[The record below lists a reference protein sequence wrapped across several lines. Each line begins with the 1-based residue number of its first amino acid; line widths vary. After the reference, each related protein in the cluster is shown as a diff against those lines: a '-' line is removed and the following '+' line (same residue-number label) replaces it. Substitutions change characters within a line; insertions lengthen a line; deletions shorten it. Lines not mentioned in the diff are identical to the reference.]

1 QHYIK
6 QNKHLL
12 FSQRLPISRK
22 QRAPKIEEKG
32 FSRVLR
38 RTTMQGFRTF
48 KAAASN
54 AFREYPRV
62 SKLLVVVTVGGGGW
76 LAISDASPF
85 RRITGSDEG
94 SAGPKKK
101 LVVLGTGWGGTT
113 FLKNLKTS
121 AYDVQIV
128 SPHNYFTFTPLL
140 PSVTNGT
147 VEARSIVEPI
157 RNIVRG
163 KPYNV
168 DFEEAE
174 CYKIDPVNKKVYCRS
189 SKAQNVG
196 GGEKEFELDY
206 DVLVIAMGARVN
218 TFNTPGVEEHAHFLK
233 EVDDAQKL
241 RRSIIDCYERASLH
255 TASEEDKKRI
265 MHFVVVG
272 GGPTGVEYAAEL
284 HDFASQD
291 LARLYPS
298 LKDYLKITLLEAGN
312 HILPMFHKKVT
323 EFANQKFQKDEI
335 EVKTG
340 SMVVK
345 VSDKDISAK
354 DRTTGQVESIPYGV
368 VLWSTGIATRPVI
381 NEFMQRIGQAGK
393 RVMATDEW
401 LKVQGCDDVYAL
413 GDCASI
419 AQQKVSED
427 VPAIF
432 NTVDKNKAGSL
443 DPADFKEFINDIY
456 ERYPQV
462 KKYMEKN
469 KLKNF
474 EALLKNAN
482 QELDKKTIDIEAL
495 KKALSEADSQVSFLP
510 PTAQVAAQ
518 QGKYLADCF
527 NRAKLCEKKPEGP
540 ARFQDNGRY
549 ALHPFRYM
557 IFLLYGLRFFHH
569 NRVTV

>member
-1 QHYIK
+1 M
-6 QNKHLL
+6 
-12 FSQRLPISRK
+12 
-22 QRAPKIEEKG
+22 KG
-32 FSRVLR
+32 FQIFNR
-38 RTTMQGFRTF
+38 
-48 KAAASN
+48 ASTAITN
-54 AFREYPRV
+54 RATP
-62 SKLLVVVTVGGGGW
+62 SKLLIVLTFGAAGGAF
-76 LAISDASPF
+76 LAISDDSPF
-85 RRITGSDEG
+85 RSLT
-94 SAGPKKK
+94 AGESGNDGGKKKK

-121 AYDVQIV
+121 AYDVHVV

-157 RNIVRG
+157 RNIVRN

-168 DFEEAE
+168 EFKEAE
-174 CYKIDPVNKKVYCRS
+174 CYRIDPVNKKVYCRS
-189 SKAQNVG
+189 IQNLG
-196 GGEKEFELDY
+196 HGENEFALDY

-241 RRSIIDCYERASLH
+241 RRSIIDCYERASLP
-255 TASEEDKKRI
+255 TISDEEKKRI

-291 LARLYPS
+291 LASLYPS

-323 EFANQKFQKDEI
+323 DFANEKFQKDQI
-335 EVKTG
+335 DVKTG

-345 VSDKDISAK
+345 VSDKDISTKNRA
-354 DRTTGQVESIPYGV
+354 TGQIEAIPYGV

-381 NEFMQRIGQAGK
+381 AEFMEKIGQAGK

-419 AQQKVSED
+419 AQRKALED
-427 VPAIF
+427 AAAIMK
-432 NTVDKNKAGSL
+432 TVDKNNAGAV
-443 DPADFKEFINDIY
+443 DVGDFKEFVKDIY

-462 KKYMEKN
+462 RKYLEKN

-474 EALLKNAN
+474 ESLLRNA
-482 QELDKKTIDIEAL
+482 QGDSQKKIDIEAL
-495 KKALSEADSQVSFLP
+495 KKALSEVDSQVSFLP
-510 PTAQVAAQ
+510 PTAQVASQ
-518 QGKYLADCF
+518 QGKYLAACF
-527 NRAKLCEKKPEGP
+527 NKAGRCEMKPEGP
-540 ARFQDNGRY
+540 FRFQESGGRY
-549 ALHPFRYM
+549 PFHPFRYR
-557 IFLLYGLRFFHH
+557 IENPFFLFTFLLLFTLL
-569 NRVTV
+569 VIELTE

>member
-1 QHYIK
+1 M
-6 QNKHLL
+6 
-12 FSQRLPISRK
+12 
-22 QRAPKIEEKG
+22 A
-32 FSRVLR
+32 
-38 RTTMQGFRTF
+38 GFRMFHTASKVFRDRPTF
-48 KAAASN
+48 
-54 AFREYPRV
+54 
-62 SKLLVVVTVGGGGW
+62 SKLLVVVTFFCSGGGL
-76 LAISDASPF
+76 LAFSDASPF
-85 RRITGSDEG
+85 RGITDSDEG
-94 SAGPKKK
+94 HGGQKKK

-121 AYDVQIV
+121 AYDVHVV
-128 SPHNYFTFTPLL
+128 SPRNYFTFTPLL

-157 RNIVRG
+157 RNIVRK

-168 DFEEAE
+168 EFEEAE
-174 CYKIDPVNKKVYCRS
+174 CYRIDPVNKKVYCRS
-189 SKAQNVG
+189 SKAQNLG

-241 RRSIIDCYERASLH
+241 RRSIIDCYERASLPSI
-255 TASEEDKKRI
+255 SEEDKKRI

-291 LARLYPS
+291 LASLYPS

-323 EFANQKFQKDEI
+323 DFANEKFQKDQI
-335 EVKTG
+335 DVRTG

-381 NEFMQRIGQAGK
+381 SEFMQQIGQAGR

-419 AQQKVSED
+419 
-427 VPAIF
+427 
-432 NTVDKNKAGSL
+432 
-443 DPADFKEFINDIY
+443 DPADFKEFIHDIC

-462 KKYMEKN
+462 RRYMEKN
-469 KLKNF
+469 KLRNF
-474 EALLKNAN
+474 EALLKNAT
-482 QELDKKTIDIEAL
+482 QSLEKKALDIESL
-495 KKALSEADSQVSFLP
+495 KNALSEADSQVTMLP
-510 PTAQVAAQ
+510 PTAQVADQ

-527 NRAKLCEKKPEGP
+527 NRAKLCEKNPEGP
-540 ARFQDNGRY
+540 VRFQESGRY
-549 ALHPFRYM
+549 AFHPFSYKHSGQFAPLGGEKTAAQFPGDWVS
-557 IFLLYGLRFFHH
+557 IGHGSQGLWYTVYASKQVTWRTKVLVVSDWFRRFTFGRDSSHL
-569 NRVTV
+569 